1 MAMRIEPR
9 KVSLL
14 TVNGMTNTI
23 IDWLCMTRFIECE
36 FQVRDDVEGVL
47 IKCKTIP
54 LVADALE
61 QYLANSGHIVIP
73 LNGNRILV
81 ECKVRGC

>member
-1 MAMRIEPR
+1 MTMRIEPR

-14 TVNGMTNTI
+14 TVGGMTNTI
-23 IDWLCMTRFIECE
+23 IEWLCMTRLTECE
-36 FQVRDDVEGVL
+36 FQVMEDAEGVL
-47 IKCKTIP
+47 IKCITVP
-54 LVADALE
+54 LVADTLE

-73 LNGNRILV
+73 LNGNRLLV